1 MDPITPSRLRTPEEI
16 ALRAGIELPRLL
28 LPKPESVFSERA
40 VRLRQLAA
48 GHPMRDYLLLIA
60 VVCEAQHDRLQS
72 HPAIALPDA
81 EQAEIAAQR
90 GEPLLGTERWPRD
103 PVWRSELRALLRLV
117 LDRLPADNPARAG
130 VQAAIDLPDDR
141 LEQQVGRLLAGITI
155 GLDMAIAP
163 LIAAGLQLH
172 WTHLVAATGAALS
185 EPFGLV
191 RDPSRCPCCG
201 SLPTAS
207 LTRVGGDQE
216 GYRYLHCALCSAQW
230 HMVRVKCT
238 HCEST
243 AGIQYQALQALA
255 DPKQPTRRE
264 PVQAETCDGCH
275 HYLKILHMERDLQV
289 EPIAD
294 DLASLTL
301 DLLVADA
308 GYQRHGTNLLL
319 LFGDDDGDPPPGP
332 A

>member
-1 MDPITPSRLRTPEEI
+1 
-16 ALRAGIELPRLL
+16 
-28 LPKPESVFSERA
+28 
-40 VRLRQLAA
+40 
-48 GHPMRDYLLLIA
+48 
-60 VVCEAQHDRLQS
+60 
-72 HPAIALPDA
+72 
-81 EQAEIAAQR
+81 
-90 GEPLLGTERWPRD
+90 
-103 PVWRSELRALLRLV
+103 
-117 LDRLPADNPARAG
+117 
-130 VQAAIDLPDDR
+130 
-141 LEQQVGRLLAGITI
+141 
-155 GLDMAIAP
+155 
-163 LIAAGLQLH
+163 
-172 WTHLVAATGAALS
+172 
-185 EPFGLV
+185 
-191 RDPSRCPCCG
+191 
-201 SLPTAS
+201 
-207 LTRVGGDQE
+207 
-216 GYRYLHCALCSAQW
+216 
-230 HMVRVKCT
+230 MVRVKCT

-243 AGIQYQALQALA
+243 AGIQYQALQPLA